1 MKKNKLSLEKFRIS
15 KLNNP
20 SKILGGNDYN
30 FGETGKGKCI
40 AGSAIILKD
49 KE

>member
-1 MKKNKLSLEKFRIS
+1 MKNNKLSLEKFRIS

-20 SKILGGNDYN
+20 SKILGGNVDDI
-30 FGETGKGKCI
+30 GETGKGKCV
-40 AGSAIILKD
+40 AGSAFIVKD